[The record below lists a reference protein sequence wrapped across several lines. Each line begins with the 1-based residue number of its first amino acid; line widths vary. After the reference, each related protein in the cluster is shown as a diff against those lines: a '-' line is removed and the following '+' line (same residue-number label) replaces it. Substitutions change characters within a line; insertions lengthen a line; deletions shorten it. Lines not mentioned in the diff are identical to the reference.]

1 MLQFKIGASI
11 SDNGT
16 DKIHTGKWNVKSR
29 HEKMGK
35 IQKIQ
40 KENRILLI
48 FTMVIMPHGLICRHT

>member
-29 HEKMGK
+29 HEKMG
-35 IQKIQ
+35 
-40 KENRILLI
+40 ENTENTKRKQNQGVL
-48 FTMVIMPHGLICRHT
+48 

>member
-29 HEKMGK
+29 HEKMG
-35 IQKIQ
+35 
-40 KENRILLI
+40 ENTENTKRKQNSTNSDELFPIKQFMNSLL
-48 FTMVIMPHGLICRHT
+48 